1 MYLKYIKIKENLYI
15 LIFDQ
20 LVNFNNIIL
29 FFKDQITTI
38 IYTNFKFIIHILNI
52 EKYIIYVSININL
65 SQLKFL
71 YIYYIY

>member
-15 LIFDQ
+15 QIFDQ

-29 FFKDQITTI
+29 FFIDQIITI

>member
-15 LIFDQ
+15 QIFDQ

>member
-15 LIFDQ
+15 QIFDQ

-29 FFKDQITTI
+29 FFKDQIITI